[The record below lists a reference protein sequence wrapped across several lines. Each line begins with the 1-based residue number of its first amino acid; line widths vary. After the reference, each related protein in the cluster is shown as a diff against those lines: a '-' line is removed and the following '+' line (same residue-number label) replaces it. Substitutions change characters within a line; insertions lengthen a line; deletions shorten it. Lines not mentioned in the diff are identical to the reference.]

1 MDETEK
7 KLWKKVNR
15 YAWLLKFIPFLRMV
29 AVCNNLA
36 FGRVSI
42 GSDIDL
48 FIIADKGRLFTVR
61 TFITFLFH
69 FSGVRRHG
77 NKIAERF
84 CLSFF
89 VDDSALNLTNIA
101 IDKDIYLAFW
111 IKSILPLIDD
121 GVSREFV
128 LANNWARKYFE
139 KDEDFRIDES
149 RVAYGKSFL
158 SRFFEILLDGVFGN
172 FIENRLRKWQQK
184 RARGK
189 MEIAQESASL
199 LINDHV
205 LKFHNIDRRTEYR
218 NRWIKTYGNDAKLT
232 GERFFKVV

>member
-1 MDETEK
+1 M
-7 KLWKKVNR
+7 
-15 YAWLLKFIPFLRMV
+15 A

-36 FGRVSI
+36 FGKVNI

-48 FIIADKGRLFTVR
+48 FIVADKGRLFTVR

-69 FSGVRRHG
+69 FFGVRRHG

-89 VDDSALNLTNIA
+89 IDDSALNLENMA

-128 LANNWARKYFE
+128 LANDWACEYFE
-139 KDEDFRIDES
+139 RSEDFRIDES
-149 RVAYGKSFL
+149 RVAYEKSFIG
-158 SRFFEILLDGVFGN
+158 RFFEILLDGVFGN
-172 FIENRLRKWQQK
+172 FIENQLCKWQQK
-184 RARGK
+184 RACAK
-189 MEIAQESASL
+189 MEIAQDSASL
-199 LINDHV
+199 LVNDHV